1 MERELDSVKLSRIK
15 AAVASIE
22 KHFEESPERLEDI
35 EVSFE
40 YVIGSFF
47 PKIWEKI
54 QNTLKE
60 EHTRGF
66 IEGFEAGKKEALEY
80 FNEQM
85 EISLVE

>member
-22 KHFEESPERLEDI
+22 KHFEDSPERLEDI

-47 PKIWEKI
+47 PKIWNKI
-54 QNTLKE
+54 QNTLRE
-60 EHTRGF
+60 EHTKGF
-66 IEGFEAGKKEALEY
+66 IEGFEAGKNSKE
-80 FNEQM
+80 
-85 EISLVE
+85 EI

>member
-22 KHFEESPERLEDI
+22 KHFEDSPERLEDV

-47 PKIWEKI
+47 P
-54 QNTLKE
+54 
-60 EHTRGF
+60 
-66 IEGFEAGKKEALEY
+66 
-80 FNEQM
+80 
-85 EISLVE
+85 IS

>member
-54 QNTLKE
+54 QKTLSE
-60 EHTRGF
+60 EHTKGY
-66 IEGFEAGKKEALEY
+66 IAGYNDAKLELE
-80 FNEQM
+80 NLKSE
-85 EISLVE
+85 

>member
-22 KHFEESPERLEDI
+22 KHFEDSPERLEDV

-47 PKIWEKI
+47 PKIWDRI
-54 QNTLKE
+54 QKTLSE
-60 EHTRGF
+60 EHTKGY
-66 IEGFEAGKKEALEY
+66 IEGFEAGKNSKE
-80 FNEQM
+80 
-85 EISLVE
+85 EI